1 MDKFL
6 TYCQAKEKAK
16 YFAKTNNLEIKE
28 EVLIDNRAHKVI
40 TRSSLPAKEV
50 YNLRKQTEKQI
61 VYYLAVKGYS
71 VVLIYNLKAKETK
84 KEPERD
90 KEMVTIEPKK
100 DKVVYKQLSF
110 DFK

>member
-16 YFAKTNNLEIKE
+16 YFAKTNGLKIKE
-28 EVLIDNRAHKVI
+28 EVLIDNRAHRVI
-40 TRSSLPAKEV
+40 NRSSLPKEI
-50 YNLRKQTEKQI
+50 YNLRKQTREQM
-61 VYYLAVKGYS
+61 VYYLAIKGYS
-71 VVLIYNLKAKETK
+71 VVLIFNLKET
-84 KEPERD
+84 EREHEGD
-90 KEMVTIEPKK
+90 KEITIESKK

>member
-1 MDKFL
+1 MNDKFL
-6 TYCQAKEKAK
+6 TYYQAKEKAK
-16 YFAKTNNLEIKE
+16 YFASQNSLEIKE
-28 EVLIDNRAHKVI
+28 EVLIDNRAHRVI
-40 TRSSLPAKEV
+40 TRSSLPKEV
-50 YNLRKQTEKQI
+50 YNLRKQDRKQI

-71 VVLIYNLKAKETK
+71 VVLIFNLKET
-84 KEPERD
+84 ERD

>member
-1 MDKFL
+1 MNDRFL
-6 TYCQAKEKAK
+6 TYYQAKEKAK
-16 YFAKTNNLEIKE
+16 YFAKTNNLEIRE

-40 TRSSLPAKEV
+40 NRSSLPKEI

-61 VYYLAVKGYS
+61 VYYLAIKGYS

-84 KEPERD
+84 REPERD
-90 KEMVTIEPKK
+90 KEIAIEPKK

>member
-1 MDKFL
+1 MDRFL
-6 TYCQAKEKAK
+6 TYYQAKEKAK
-16 YFAKTNNLEIKE
+16 YFAKTNNLEIRE

-40 TRSSLPAKEV
+40 TRSSLPKEV
-50 YNLRKQTEKQI
+50 YNLRKQTKEQI
-61 VYYLAVKGYS
+61 VYYLAVKGCS
-71 VVLIYNLKAKETK
+71 IVLIFNLKET
-84 KEPERD
+84 ERD

>member
-1 MDKFL
+1 MNDKFL

-28 EVLIDNRAHKVI
+28 EVLIDNRAHRVI
-40 TRSSLPAKEV
+40 NRSSLPKEI
-50 YNLRKQTEKQI
+50 YNLRKQTREQM

-71 VVLIYNLKAKETK
+71 VVLIFNLKET
-84 KEPERD
+84 ERD

>member
-1 MDKFL
+1 MNDKFL
-6 TYCQAKEKAK
+6 TYYQAKEKAK
-16 YFAKTNNLEIKE
+16 YFASQNNLKIKE

-40 TRSSLPAKEV
+40 NRSSLPKEI
-50 YNLRKQTEKQI
+50 YNLRKQTREQM

-71 VVLIYNLKAKETK
+71 VVLIFNLKET
-84 KEPERD
+84 ERESDRD
-90 KEMVTIEPKK
+90 KEIAIEPKK

>member
-40 TRSSLPAKEV
+40 NRSSLPKEV
-50 YNLRKQTEKQI
+50 YNLRKQDRKQVI
-61 VYYLAVKGYS
+61 YYLAVKGYS
-71 VVLIYNLKAKETK
+71 VVLIFNLKETERESEDK
-84 KEPERD
+84 KI
-90 KEMVTIEPKK
+90 VIEPKK
-100 DKVVYKQLSF
+100 DNVIYKQLSF